1 VSRAIRVGLVV
12 MAALALSV
20 AAAARSF
27 AQTQKP
33 ATQKP
38 APQGGGKEFIV
49 GGSWLGPVSMG
60 SSSAELVRSNG
71 TTLTLF
77 ETENSLSQGFGLTA
91 GVGFRLTR
99 SLWAEVLGGWSFATL
114 RSDIS
119 GDFEDADTE
128 LLRSDIMRFS
138 VEGAALWYF
147 GASGSNAWFARG
159 GGGWGRE
166 LDDSRSLAE
175 DTFHGTASVGWR
187 HWWGRPTG
195 RTRSGLRA
203 SGGVEFRTGGL
214 TLGDSSV
221 RIGPAAAVHVF
232 FGF

>member
-1 VSRAIRVGLVV
+1 MRRAIEVGLVL
-12 MAALALSV
+12 MAVLAVPVV
-20 AAAARSF
+20 ATAQSKPSQPPAAQA
-27 AQTQKP
+27 
-33 ATQKP
+33 P

-49 GGSWLGPVSMG
+49 GGSWLGPVGMG
-60 SSSAELVRSNG
+60 SSSAELMRSNG

-77 ETENSLSQGFGLTA
+77 ETDNSLGMGFGLTA
-91 GVGFRLTR
+91 GVGFSLTR
-99 SLWAEVLGGWSFATL
+99 SIWAEVLGGWSFATL

-175 DTFHGTASVGWR
+175 DTFHGTASVGCR

-195 RTRSGLRA
+195 RTRSGLPA
-203 SGGVEFRTGGL
+203 SGGGECRTGGL
-214 TLGDSSV
+214 TLGESSV
-221 RIGPAAAVHVF
+221 RIGPTAAVHVF